1 MAKVNTVAKVEEII
15 TPFAQ
20 QLGLEIWDVR
30 FQKEGTDWY
39 LRIFIDKEDGVSID
53 DCVDLTHAITKP
65 LDDAD
70 PISQSYMLEVSSPGV
85 ERELTK
91 DEHFEKFIGSA
102 VMLRTIRPINNV
114 RDFNGTLVDYKDK
127 KITVKLQDGEELVL
141 DKKEASYVKLDDFN
155 IDDFKQE
162 I

>member
-1 MAKVNTVAKVEEII
+1 MAKVNTVARVEEII

-20 QLGLEIWDVR
+20 QLGLDIWDVR

-39 LRIFIDKEDGVSID
+39 LRIFIDKDGGVSID

-91 DEHFEKFIGSA
+91 DEHFCKFIGSPI
-102 VMLRTIRPINNV
+102 MLRAIRPINNV
-114 RDFNGTLVDYKDK
+114 RDFNGTLVDYQDK

-141 DKKEASYVKLDDFN
+141 DKKETSYVKLDDFN

-162 I
+162 L